1 MLTRVSFFL
10 HSTPWIPDF
19 PGFPTPNS
27 GLHYVYLFG
36 SFLTHQLWNHHKNG
50 NFPLFIQPGVLP
62 LSILHRLPQITQ
74 PEDFDLSEVTETV
87 EGLSLQHVNLTLQCG
102 VKYPCHILT
111 LFLIKTQ
118 MTLVTLCSFLTWTAT
133 SESYLC
139 SLVLPRKGGGV
150 AYKAIFCL
158 FYIPEDPPAGFPTLP
173 SLYYFFGVSLK
184 IMAVMKQLSF
194 TNNLLCARPCAGS
207 RIYILSCDPLS
218 NCQR

>member
-139 SLVLPRKGGGV
+139 SLVLPRKGGGGG
-150 AYKAIFCL
+150 IQSNLL
-158 FYIPEDPPAGFPTLP
+158 FILYTRGSSCRFSHSAFPVL
-173 SLYYFFGVSLK
+173 FFR
-184 IMAVMKQLSF
+184 SF
-194 TNNLLCARPCAGS
+194 TKNNGS
-207 RIYILSCDPLS
+207 YETAIIY
-218 NCQR
+218 